1 MLPITFTHV
10 YNTLYQP
17 ASGATIHKGTYK
29 LAEINE
35 LIQQHFKEH
44 ITAHPQLILFNVP
57 KLILYIAPANKF
69 YLKIDAKGKVTSD
82 TIIDNGDIQAIY
94 KALLT
99 DIGNVESCVIKSI
112 QEPTKMKIPELQ
124 HADTID
130 ALAAIVT
137 DTHSSMYQ
145 KQLQTIASICIDS
158 DYRAIIKVADETTRT
173 KAIKVAFDKIEGILA
188 ELKHDLNRRNP
199 VEVKAPTEQ
208 LFQHHLTGFGGQLW
222 PLSKDLPP
230 KADNYFRTTT
240 ISAWDTTGLMA
251 EINLLKQQVAHCPD
265 ESKYVVVVHILR
277 RMAQLFPQQIRKLH
291 AMTPDIV
298 VQYFSSETV
307 EKIIADF
314 T

>member
-137 DTHSSMYQ
+137 DIHSSMYQ

-158 DYRAIIKVADETTRT
+158 DYRAIIKVS
-173 KAIKVAFDKIEGILA
+173 FDKIEGILA
-188 ELKHDLNRRNP
+188 EFLHDLNRRNP

-208 LFQHHLTGFGGQLW
+208 LFQHHPTGFGGQLW
-222 PLSKDLPP
+222 PLSIDLPP
-230 KADNYFRTTT
+230 KADNYFRTTPP
-240 ISAWDTTGLMA
+240 SGWDTTGSMA